1 MIRIQI
7 VHRLKTDKKVKPLR
21 IKLPKMSKCK
31 NSFNKI
37 KFVYI
42 LSEKKQLQKKI
53 MKSGIKPVILS
64 KKGILANQYTMENT

>member
-1 MIRIQI
+1 
-7 VHRLKTDKKVKPLR
+7 
-21 IKLPKMSKCK
+21 MSKCK

-37 KFVYI
+37 KYVYI

-53 MKSGIKPVILS
+53 MKSGIKPVILC